1 MSLLLEG
8 TISSVSTNAS
18 GQLSFVDSHGNT
30 SYDDDGHVNLMT
42 EGSQI
47 ALEFQAQYATLG
59 RVDLDELRKNHE
71 HLDIANRIAKE
82 QKFQHWELE
91 FADVFEEKG
100 GFDLMIGNPPWL
112 KMTWT
117 EEGILSEKNPKFAVK
132 KLSASDIA
140 KERTE
145 VLKNSKTYAIY
156 MNEYESMAGIQNFL
170 NAVENYET
178 LKGQQTNLYKCFIP
192 LVYMIGNTNAV
203 SALLHPDSVYDD
215 PEGGALRGNIYP
227 RLRKH
232 FMFANERKLFHEV
245 HHHTQ
250 FSINVYG
257 GPQDKI
263 AFDAIFN
270 LYDPISIEA
279 CYDDGNINETDLG
292 IKDNLG
298 NWNIKGSPKR
308 VAHFDNDNLLLLA
321 QVFAGSEKIKDAK
334 LSSIQLNEELDIL
347 KTIKKVGNTLSDIN
361 SEFMIMEM
369 WHETNSQKLGYINR
383 KVHFSSNPYER
394 IYSGPHIGVCNPLFK
409 TSRRECKLNS
419 DYDNIDLL
427 NIEFGYSQRT
437 NYVPGKL
444 HDEYMNVVVDNEWS
458 GKVTNDY
465 RIVARKMLNLGGE
478 RTFISAIIPPK
489 TTHINGLLGFDFKNK
504 DVLVLAEAMFSS
516 IPFDYFVR
524 TLNKSNLQPNVV
536 AKLPYVS
543 TKYDDALRIRALM
556 LNCLSSEYE
565 ELWEA
570 EYKKEFNKDSWAK
583 RDNRLDNKKFR
594 MLQSQLS
601 FDTGC
606 RTDFAR
612 REMLIE
618 LDVLTAM
625 ALGMTLEQLKTIY
638 TIQFPVLQSYE
649 DDTWYDANGRIVFT
663 NNRSMVG
670 VGLSRSEFE
679 SIKDKQTGTYSQIII
694 DDTIPDGPIERT
706 IDYVAPFDKCDR
718 VKDYEEIWNSFE
730 ERFVGSNS

>member
-1 MSLLLEG
+1 M
-8 TISSVSTNAS
+8 
-18 GQLSFVDSHGNT
+18 QLSV
-30 SYDDDGHVNLMT
+30 
-42 EGSQI
+42 
-47 ALEFQAQYATLG
+47 EF
-59 RVDLDELRKNHE
+59 DLDELRKNHE

-419 DYDNIDLL
+419 DHDNIDLL

>member
-1 MSLLLEG
+1 M
-8 TISSVSTNAS
+8 
-18 GQLSFVDSHGNT
+18 SFVDSHGNT

>member
-1 MSLLLEG
+1 
-8 TISSVSTNAS
+8 
-18 GQLSFVDSHGNT
+18 
-30 SYDDDGHVNLMT
+30 
-42 EGSQI
+42 
-47 ALEFQAQYATLG
+47 
-59 RVDLDELRKNHE
+59 
-71 HLDIANRIAKE
+71 
-82 QKFQHWELE
+82 
-91 FADVFEEKG
+91 
-100 GFDLMIGNPPWL
+100 
-112 KMTWT
+112 MTWT

-192 LVYMIGNTNAV
+192 LVYMIGNTNSV

-245 HHHTQ
+245 DHHTQ

-257 GPQDKI
+257 SPQDKI

-308 VAHFDNDNLLLLA
+308 VVHFDNDNLLLLA
-321 QVFAGSEKIKDAK
+321 QVFDGSEKIKDAK

-361 SEFMIMEM
+361 SQFMIMEM
-369 WHETNSQKLGYINR
+369 WHETNSQKSGYINR

-437 NYVPGKL
+437 NYVPGKP
-444 HDEYMNVVVDNEWS
+444 HDEYMNAIVDNEWS

-478 RTFISAIIPPK
+478 RTFISAVIPPK

-504 DVLVLAEAMFSS
+504 HVLVLAEAMFSS

-649 DDTWYDANGRIVFT
+649 DDTWYDTNGRIVFT

-670 VGLSRSEFE
+670 VGLSRPEFE
-679 SIKDKQTGTYSQIII
+679 SIKDKQTGTYSQTII
-694 DDTIPDGPIERT
+694 DDTTSDGSIERT

>member
-1 MSLLLEG
+1 M
-8 TISSVSTNAS
+8 
-18 GQLSFVDSHGNT
+18 
-30 SYDDDGHVNLMT
+30 
-42 EGSQI
+42 
-47 ALEFQAQYATLG
+47 
-59 RVDLDELRKNHE
+59 
-71 HLDIANRIAKE
+71 
-82 QKFQHWELE
+82 E

-132 KLSASDIA
+132 KLSASDVA
-140 KERTE
+140 NERTE

-232 FMFANERKLFHEV
+232 FIFANERKLFHEV
-245 HHHTQ
+245 DHHTQ

-308 VAHFDNDNLLLLA
+308 VVHFDNDNLLLLA
-321 QVFAGSEKIKDAK
+321 QVFDGSEKIKDAK

-361 SEFMIMEM
+361 SQFIIMEM
-369 WHETNSQKLGYINR
+369 WHETNSQKSGYISR

-437 NYVPGKL
+437 NYMPGKP
-444 HDEYMNVVVDNEWS
+444 HDEYMNAIVDNEWS

-489 TTHINGLLGFDFKNK
+489 STHINGLLGFDFKNK
-504 DVLVLAEAMFSS
+504 DVLVLAVAMFSS

-565 ELWEA
+565 ELWKA
-570 EYKKEFNKDSWAK
+570 EYKKEFNKDSWGK

-594 MLQSQLS
+594 TLQSQLS

-625 ALGMTLEQLKTIY
+625 ALGMNLEQLKTIY
-638 TIQFPVLQSYE
+638 AIQFPVLQSYE

-679 SIKDKQTGTYSQIII
+679 SIKDKQTGTYAQTII
-694 DDTIPDGPIERT
+694 DDTTPDGPIERT
-706 IDYVAPFDKCDR
+706 IDYVAPFDRCDR
-718 VKDYEEIWNSFE
+718 VKDYEVIWNSFE
-730 ERFVGSNS
+730 ERFGASNS

>member
-1 MSLLLEG
+1 
-8 TISSVSTNAS
+8 
-18 GQLSFVDSHGNT
+18 
-30 SYDDDGHVNLMT
+30 
-42 EGSQI
+42 
-47 ALEFQAQYATLG
+47 
-59 RVDLDELRKNHE
+59 
-71 HLDIANRIAKE
+71 
-82 QKFQHWELE
+82 
-91 FADVFEEKG
+91 
-100 GFDLMIGNPPWL
+100 
-112 KMTWT
+112 
-117 EEGILSEKNPKFAVK
+117 
-132 KLSASDIA
+132 
-140 KERTE
+140 
-145 VLKNSKTYAIY
+145 
-156 MNEYESMAGIQNFL
+156 
-170 NAVENYET
+170 
-178 LKGQQTNLYKCFIP
+178 
-192 LVYMIGNTNAV
+192 
-203 SALLHPDSVYDD
+203 
-215 PEGGALRGNIYP
+215 
-227 RLRKH
+227 
-232 FMFANERKLFHEV
+232 MFANERKLFHEV

-257 GPQDKI
+257 SPQDKI

-308 VAHFDNDNLLLLA
+308 VVHFDNDNLLLLA
-321 QVFAGSEKIKDAK
+321 QVFDGSEKIKDAK

-361 SEFMIMEM
+361 SQFMIMEM
-369 WHETNSQKLGYINR
+369 WHETNSQKSGYINR

-437 NYVPGKL
+437 NYVPGKP
-444 HDEYMNVVVDNEWS
+444 HDEYMNAIVDNEWS

-478 RTFISAIIPPK
+478 RTFISAVIPPK

-504 DVLVLAEAMFSS
+504 HVLVLAEAMFSS

-594 MLQSQLS
+594 MLQSRLS

-649 DDTWYDANGRIVFT
+649 DDTWYDTNGRIVFT

-670 VGLSRSEFE
+670 VGLSRPEFE
-679 SIKDKQTGTYSQIII
+679 SIKDKQTGTYSQTII
-694 DDTIPDGPIERT
+694 DDTTSDGSIERT

>member
-1 MSLLLEG
+1 
-8 TISSVSTNAS
+8 
-18 GQLSFVDSHGNT
+18 
-30 SYDDDGHVNLMT
+30 
-42 EGSQI
+42 
-47 ALEFQAQYATLG
+47 
-59 RVDLDELRKNHE
+59 
-71 HLDIANRIAKE
+71 
-82 QKFQHWELE
+82 
-91 FADVFEEKG
+91 
-100 GFDLMIGNPPWL
+100 
-112 KMTWT
+112 
-117 EEGILSEKNPKFAVK
+117 
-132 KLSASDIA
+132 
-140 KERTE
+140 
-145 VLKNSKTYAIY
+145 
-156 MNEYESMAGIQNFL
+156 
-170 NAVENYET
+170 
-178 LKGQQTNLYKCFIP
+178 
-192 LVYMIGNTNAV
+192 MIGNTNAV

-504 DVLVLAEAMFSS
+504 DVLVVAEAMFSS

-730 ERFVGSNS
+730 ERFVGSNF

>member
-1 MSLLLEG
+1 M
-8 TISSVSTNAS
+8 
-18 GQLSFVDSHGNT
+18 
-30 SYDDDGHVNLMT
+30 
-42 EGSQI
+42 
-47 ALEFQAQYATLG
+47 
-59 RVDLDELRKNHE
+59 
-71 HLDIANRIAKE
+71 
-82 QKFQHWELE
+82 E

-192 LVYMIGNTNAV
+192 LVYMIGNTNSV

-245 HHHTQ
+245 DHHTQ

-257 GPQDKI
+257 SPQDKI

-308 VAHFDNDNLLLLA
+308 VVHFDNDNLLLLA
-321 QVFAGSEKIKDAK
+321 QVFDGSEKIKDAK

-361 SEFMIMEM
+361 SQFMIMEM
-369 WHETNSQKLGYINR
+369 WHETNSQKSGYINR

-437 NYVPGKL
+437 NYVPGKP
-444 HDEYMNVVVDNEWS
+444 HDEYMNAIVDNEWS

-478 RTFISAIIPPK
+478 RTFISAVIPPK

-504 DVLVLAEAMFSS
+504 HVLVLAEAMFSS

-649 DDTWYDANGRIVFT
+649 DDTWYDTNGRIVFT

-670 VGLSRSEFE
+670 VGLSRPEFE
-679 SIKDKQTGTYSQIII
+679 SIKDKQTGTYSQTII
-694 DDTIPDGPIERT
+694 DDTTSDGSIERT

>member
-1 MSLLLEG
+1 MNNAGPYARLKAAMDYWCALWFWPIEKAELLPDRQTFFFEMSLLLEG
-8 TISSVSTNAS
+8 TIRPVSTNTT
-18 GQLSFVDSHGNT
+18 GQMSFVDSHGNT
-30 SYDDDGHVNLMT
+30 SYDDNGHVNLMT

-47 ALEFQAQYATLG
+47 ALEFQAQYARLS
-59 RVDLDELRKNHE
+59 RVDLDELRKKHE
-71 HLDIANRIAKE
+71 RLDIANRIAKE

-192 LVYMIGNTNAV
+192 LVYMIGNTNSV

-245 HHHTQ
+245 DHHTQ

-257 GPQDKI
+257 SPQDKI

-308 VAHFDNDNLLLLA
+308 VVHFDNDNLLLLA
-321 QVFAGSEKIKDAK
+321 QVFDGSEKIKDAK
-334 LSSIQLNEELDIL
+334 LSSIQLNEELD
-347 KTIKKVGNTLSDIN
+347 LSLI
-361 SEFMIMEM
+361 
-369 WHETNSQKLGYINR
+369 
-383 KVHFSSNPYER
+383 
-394 IYSGPHIGVCNPLFK
+394 HI
-409 TSRRECKLNS
+409 
-419 DYDNIDLL
+419 
-427 NIEFGYSQRT
+427 
-437 NYVPGKL
+437 
-444 HDEYMNVVVDNEWS
+444 
-458 GKVTNDY
+458 
-465 RIVARKMLNLGGE
+465 
-478 RTFISAIIPPK
+478 
-489 TTHINGLLGFDFKNK
+489 
-504 DVLVLAEAMFSS
+504 
-516 IPFDYFVR
+516 
-524 TLNKSNLQPNVV
+524 
-536 AKLPYVS
+536 
-543 TKYDDALRIRALM
+543 
-556 LNCLSSEYE
+556 
-565 ELWEA
+565 
-570 EYKKEFNKDSWAK
+570 
-583 RDNRLDNKKFR
+583 
-594 MLQSQLS
+594 
-601 FDTGC
+601 
-606 RTDFAR
+606 
-612 REMLIE
+612 
-618 LDVLTAM
+618 
-625 ALGMTLEQLKTIY
+625 
-638 TIQFPVLQSYE
+638 
-649 DDTWYDANGRIVFT
+649 
-663 NNRSMVG
+663 
-670 VGLSRSEFE
+670 
-679 SIKDKQTGTYSQIII
+679 
-694 DDTIPDGPIERT
+694 
-706 IDYVAPFDKCDR
+706 
-718 VKDYEEIWNSFE
+718 
-730 ERFVGSNS
+730 

>member
-1 MSLLLEG
+1 
-8 TISSVSTNAS
+8 
-18 GQLSFVDSHGNT
+18 
-30 SYDDDGHVNLMT
+30 
-42 EGSQI
+42 
-47 ALEFQAQYATLG
+47 
-59 RVDLDELRKNHE
+59 
-71 HLDIANRIAKE
+71 
-82 QKFQHWELE
+82 
-91 FADVFEEKG
+91 
-100 GFDLMIGNPPWL
+100 
-112 KMTWT
+112 
-117 EEGILSEKNPKFAVK
+117 
-132 KLSASDIA
+132 
-140 KERTE
+140 
-145 VLKNSKTYAIY
+145 
-156 MNEYESMAGIQNFL
+156 
-170 NAVENYET
+170 
-178 LKGQQTNLYKCFIP
+178 
-192 LVYMIGNTNAV
+192 
-203 SALLHPDSVYDD
+203 
-215 PEGGALRGNIYP
+215 
-227 RLRKH
+227 
-232 FMFANERKLFHEV
+232 MFANERKLFHEV
-245 HHHTQ
+245 DHHTQ

>member
-1 MSLLLEG
+1 
-8 TISSVSTNAS
+8 
-18 GQLSFVDSHGNT
+18 
-30 SYDDDGHVNLMT
+30 
-42 EGSQI
+42 
-47 ALEFQAQYATLG
+47 
-59 RVDLDELRKNHE
+59 
-71 HLDIANRIAKE
+71 
-82 QKFQHWELE
+82 
-91 FADVFEEKG
+91 
-100 GFDLMIGNPPWL
+100 
-112 KMTWT
+112 
-117 EEGILSEKNPKFAVK
+117 
-132 KLSASDIA
+132 
-140 KERTE
+140 
-145 VLKNSKTYAIY
+145 
-156 MNEYESMAGIQNFL
+156 MAGIQNFL

-192 LVYMIGNTNAV
+192 LVYMIGNTNSV

-245 HHHTQ
+245 DHHTQ

-257 GPQDKI
+257 SPQDKI

-308 VAHFDNDNLLLLA
+308 VVHFDNDNLLLLA
-321 QVFAGSEKIKDAK
+321 QVFDGSEKIKDAK

-361 SEFMIMEM
+361 SQFMIMEM
-369 WHETNSQKLGYINR
+369 WHETNSQKSGYINR

-437 NYVPGKL
+437 NYVPGKP
-444 HDEYMNVVVDNEWS
+444 HDEYMNAIVDNEWS

-478 RTFISAIIPPK
+478 RTFISAVIPPK

-504 DVLVLAEAMFSS
+504 HVLVLAEAMFSS

-649 DDTWYDANGRIVFT
+649 DDTWYDTNGRIVFT

-670 VGLSRSEFE
+670 VGLSRPEFE
-679 SIKDKQTGTYSQIII
+679 SIKDKQTGTYSQTII
-694 DDTIPDGPIERT
+694 DDTTSDGSIERT

>member
-1 MSLLLEG
+1 
-8 TISSVSTNAS
+8 
-18 GQLSFVDSHGNT
+18 
-30 SYDDDGHVNLMT
+30 
-42 EGSQI
+42 
-47 ALEFQAQYATLG
+47 
-59 RVDLDELRKNHE
+59 
-71 HLDIANRIAKE
+71 
-82 QKFQHWELE
+82 
-91 FADVFEEKG
+91 
-100 GFDLMIGNPPWL
+100 
-112 KMTWT
+112 
-117 EEGILSEKNPKFAVK
+117 
-132 KLSASDIA
+132 
-140 KERTE
+140 
-145 VLKNSKTYAIY
+145 
-156 MNEYESMAGIQNFL
+156 
-170 NAVENYET
+170 
-178 LKGQQTNLYKCFIP
+178 
-192 LVYMIGNTNAV
+192 MIGNTNSV

-257 GPQDKI
+257 SPQDKI

-308 VAHFDNDNLLLLA
+308 VVHFDNDNLLLLA
-321 QVFAGSEKIKDAK
+321 QVFDGSEKIKDAK

-361 SEFMIMEM
+361 SQFMIMEM
-369 WHETNSQKLGYINR
+369 WHETNSQKSGYINR

-437 NYVPGKL
+437 NYVPGKP
-444 HDEYMNVVVDNEWS
+444 HDEYMNAIVDNEWS

-478 RTFISAIIPPK
+478 RTFISAVIPPK

-504 DVLVLAEAMFSS
+504 HVLVLAEAMFSS

-649 DDTWYDANGRIVFT
+649 DDTWYDTNGRIVFT

-670 VGLSRSEFE
+670 VGLSRPEFE
-679 SIKDKQTGTYSQIII
+679 SIKDKQTGTYSQTII
-694 DDTIPDGPIERT
+694 DDTTSDGSIERT

>member
-1 MSLLLEG
+1 
-8 TISSVSTNAS
+8 
-18 GQLSFVDSHGNT
+18 
-30 SYDDDGHVNLMT
+30 
-42 EGSQI
+42 
-47 ALEFQAQYATLG
+47 
-59 RVDLDELRKNHE
+59 
-71 HLDIANRIAKE
+71 
-82 QKFQHWELE
+82 
-91 FADVFEEKG
+91 
-100 GFDLMIGNPPWL
+100 
-112 KMTWT
+112 
-117 EEGILSEKNPKFAVK
+117 
-132 KLSASDIA
+132 
-140 KERTE
+140 
-145 VLKNSKTYAIY
+145 
-156 MNEYESMAGIQNFL
+156 
-170 NAVENYET
+170 
-178 LKGQQTNLYKCFIP
+178 
-192 LVYMIGNTNAV
+192 MIGNTNSV

-245 HHHTQ
+245 DHHTQ

-257 GPQDKI
+257 SPQDKI

-308 VAHFDNDNLLLLA
+308 VVHFDNDNLLLLA
-321 QVFAGSEKIKDAK
+321 QVFDGSEKIKDAK

-361 SEFMIMEM
+361 SQFMIMEM
-369 WHETNSQKLGYINR
+369 WHETNSQKSGYINR

-437 NYVPGKL
+437 NYVPGKP
-444 HDEYMNVVVDNEWS
+444 HDEYMNAIVDNEWS

-478 RTFISAIIPPK
+478 RTFISAVIPPK

-504 DVLVLAEAMFSS
+504 HVLVLAEAMFSS

-649 DDTWYDANGRIVFT
+649 DDTWYDTNGRIVFT

-670 VGLSRSEFE
+670 VGLSRPEFE
-679 SIKDKQTGTYSQIII
+679 SIKDKQTGTYSQTII
-694 DDTIPDGPIERT
+694 DDTTSDGSIERT

>member
-1 MSLLLEG
+1 
-8 TISSVSTNAS
+8 
-18 GQLSFVDSHGNT
+18 
-30 SYDDDGHVNLMT
+30 
-42 EGSQI
+42 
-47 ALEFQAQYATLG
+47 
-59 RVDLDELRKNHE
+59 
-71 HLDIANRIAKE
+71 
-82 QKFQHWELE
+82 
-91 FADVFEEKG
+91 
-100 GFDLMIGNPPWL
+100 
-112 KMTWT
+112 
-117 EEGILSEKNPKFAVK
+117 
-132 KLSASDIA
+132 
-140 KERTE
+140 
-145 VLKNSKTYAIY
+145 

-192 LVYMIGNTNAV
+192 LVYMIGNTNSV

-257 GPQDKI
+257 SPQDKI

-308 VAHFDNDNLLLLA
+308 VVHFDNDNLLLLA
-321 QVFAGSEKIKDAK
+321 QVFDGSEKIKDAK

-361 SEFMIMEM
+361 SQFMIMEM
-369 WHETNSQKLGYINR
+369 WHETNSQKSGYINR

-437 NYVPGKL
+437 NYVPGKP
-444 HDEYMNVVVDNEWS
+444 HDEYMNAIVDNEWS

-465 RIVARKMLNLGGE
+465 RMVARKMLNLGGE
-478 RTFISAIIPPK
+478 RTFISAVIPPK

-504 DVLVLAEAMFSS
+504 HVLVLAEAMFSS

-649 DDTWYDANGRIVFT
+649 DDTWYDTNGRIVFT

-670 VGLSRSEFE
+670 VGLSRPEFE
-679 SIKDKQTGTYSQIII
+679 SIKDKQTGTYSQTII
-694 DDTIPDGPIERT
+694 DDTTSDGSIERT

>member
-1 MSLLLEG
+1 MPWFGTQLVNGNSLIG
-8 TISSVSTNAS
+8 ARRQV
-18 GQLSFVDSHGNT
+18 
-30 SYDDDGHVNLMT
+30 Y
-42 EGSQI
+42 SQA
-47 ALEFQAQYATLG
+47 ALESGKWYEKAPRRIMPNEARTRDRQQKRTKEVYHFLLG
-59 RVDLDELRKNHE
+59 DP
-71 HLDIANRIAKE
+71 
-82 QKFQHWELE
+82 
-91 FADVFEEKG
+91 G
-100 GFDLMIGNPPWL
+100 
-112 KMTWT
+112 
-117 EEGILSEKNPKFAVK
+117 
-132 KLSASDIA
+132 
-140 KERTE
+140 
-145 VLKNSKTYAIY
+145 
-156 MNEYESMAGIQNFL
+156 MA
-170 NAVENYET
+170 
-178 LKGQQTNLYKCFIP
+178 
-192 LVYMIGNTNAV
+192 
-203 SALLHPDSVYDD
+203 
-215 PEGGALRGNIYP
+215 
-227 RLRKH
+227 
-232 FMFANERKLFHEV
+232 
-245 HHHTQ
+245 
-250 FSINVYG
+250 SINVYG
-257 GPQDKI
+257 SPQDKI

-308 VAHFDNDNLLLLA
+308 VVHFDNDNLLLLA
-321 QVFAGSEKIKDAK
+321 QVFDGSEKIKDAK

-361 SEFMIMEM
+361 SQFMIMEM
-369 WHETNSQKLGYINR
+369 WHETNSQKSGYINR

-437 NYVPGKL
+437 NYVPGKP
-444 HDEYMNVVVDNEWS
+444 HDEYMNAIVDNEWS

-478 RTFISAIIPPK
+478 RTFISAVIPPK

-504 DVLVLAEAMFSS
+504 HVLVLAEAMFSS

-649 DDTWYDANGRIVFT
+649 DDTWYDTNGRIVFT

-670 VGLSRSEFE
+670 VGLSRPEFE
-679 SIKDKQTGTYSQIII
+679 SIKDKQTGTYSQTII
-694 DDTIPDGPIERT
+694 DDTTSDGSIERT